1 MFTNVLQES
10 LSLLG
15 AAAQGPGIEMHGRV
29 RASRVGD
36 ATTRAGHA
44 CDGAVSCERRGSVV
58 EAHTGASEPT
68 FTRLR
73 HKIARDWR
81 SWRMD
86 STEKKL
92 ATFGPVKVARDWRG
106 LDEAP

>member
-1 MFTNVLQES
+1 MARVPRRRPGL
-10 LSLLG
+10 
-15 AAAQGPGIEMHGRV
+15 GIEMHGRV

-44 CDGAVSCERRGSVV
+44 CDGAVSCERRVSVV

-73 HKIARDWR
+73 HKIARED
-81 SWRMD
+81 
-86 STEKKL
+86 L
-92 ATFGPVKVARDWRG
+92 AGGWIALKRGWTFGPVKVARDWRG

>member
-1 MFTNVLQES
+1 
-10 LSLLG
+10 
-15 AAAQGPGIEMHGRV
+15 MHGRV

-44 CDGAVSCERRGSVV
+44 CDGAVSCERRVSVV

-73 HKIARDWR
+73 HKIAREDLAGGWIAL
-81 SWRMD
+81 
-86 STEKKL
+86 KKRL
-92 ATFGPVKVARDWRG
+92 ATFGAVKVARDWRG